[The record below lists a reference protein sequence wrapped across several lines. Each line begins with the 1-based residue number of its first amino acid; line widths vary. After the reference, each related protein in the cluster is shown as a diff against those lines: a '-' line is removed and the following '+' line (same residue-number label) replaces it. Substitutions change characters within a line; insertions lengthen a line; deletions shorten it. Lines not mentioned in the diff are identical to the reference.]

1 MTIRSVAPL
10 ILISLCVP
18 QVVAQPR
25 GQEKKDNDS
34 QHNYAQNVANFASGM
49 LQVYSSLVARGNEVW
64 DSLATTQ
71 AKSVLGD
78 IASDAAD
85 QAKGN
90 DRLLFDMNK
99 CLKDK
104 TTCSL
109 DASFRVATLQDSLT
123 VLGRRLDKFSV
134 EVDKA
139 AHPIGEQARIKFAVA
154 ATGKSAELDAIVK
167 SWRAG
172 RFDEAMEHLKKA
184 QEYLDVMRELV
195 GCLQDSVM
203 AKKPACDPNQFSM
216 PDDEK
221 K

>member
-1 MTIRSVAPL
+1 M
-10 ILISLCVP
+10 
-18 QVVAQPR
+18 
-25 GQEKKDNDS
+25 
-34 QHNYAQNVANFASGM
+34 
-49 LQVYSSLVARGNEVW
+49 RGNEVW

-71 AKSVLGD
+71 AKSVLDD
-78 IASDAAD
+78 IAHDAAD

-99 CLKDK
+99 SLKDK
-104 TTCSL
+104 TTYSL
-109 DASFRVATLQDSLT
+109 NASFRVAALQNSLV
-123 VLGRRLDKFSV
+123 VLGRRLDRFSV

-154 ATGKSAELDAIVK
+154 AAGKGAELDAIVN

-184 QEYLDVMRELV
+184 QEYLDVMRKLV
-195 GCLQDSVM
+195 ACLQDSVVG
-203 AKKPACDPNQFSM
+203 KKPACDPNQFSM

-221 K
+221 KSPA